1 MEGPYRDLGAGFAR
15 LTGVEGARRGP
26 SRISYVEDA
35 LVELLR
41 NSRDAGATRIYV
53 ASTLKNKRYRTLTV
67 IDDGH
72 GIPESHR
79 DLILEPGVTT
89 RHLTPSTNP
98 EDPLATPHGAG
109 LSLYQIRTRSLDTRV
124 LSASNPTSIQTTFD
138 TNALPERALQATTRP
153 SNSNLRATLLNFA
166 DSTNRH
172 SHSHRNTLEA
182 YYGPPTRILA
192 TLLHTRIIH
201 PEKEIEGLREVAV
214 RLGLELS
221 ARSVRR
227 VLRGEV
233 RPEEAISGKGEVVG
247 SFEPVKEKV
256 SDGRTEGG
264 PEGEPE
270 LRLGEKERAGI
281 ADILRKA
288 AHAGYLEV
296 EDLRFQSRPGEISI
310 IARVYE
316 PEEEYE

>member
-35 LVELLR
+35 LLELLR
-41 NSRDAGATRIYV
+41 NAREARATSIYV
-53 ASTLKNKRYRTLTV
+53 ASTLKHKRYRTLTV

-72 GIPESHR
+72 GIPETHR

-89 RHLTPSTNP
+89 RHLDPVTFP
-98 EDPLATPHGAG
+98 EDQPAAPHGAG

-138 TNALPERALQATTRP
+138 TRTLPERALQSSTRP
-153 SNSNLRATLLNFA
+153 SNTNLRATLLSFA

-172 SHSHRNTLEA
+172 GKTLAA
-182 YYGPPTRILA
+182 YYGSPARILA
-192 TLLHTRIIH
+192 TLLDNRIIQ
-201 PEKEIEGLREVAV
+201 PKEGIEALREVAGK
-214 RLGLELS
+214 LGLELS

-233 RPEEAISGKGEVVG
+233 RPEEAVSQEDKVAG
-247 SFEPVKEKV
+247 SFVPWNEGV
-256 SDGRTEGG
+256 SGGGAEGG
-264 PEGEPE
+264 PE
-270 LRLGEKERAGI
+270 LRLGEEERAGI
-281 ADILRKA
+281 ADILRRA
-288 AHAGYLEV
+288 ALAGYLEV
-296 EDLRFQSRPGEISI
+296 EDVRFQSHPGEISI
-310 IARVYE
+310 KARVYE

>member
-35 LVELLR
+35 LLELLR
-41 NSRDAGATRIYV
+41 NARDAGATRIYV
-53 ASTLKNKRYRTLTV
+53 ASTLTNKRFRTLTV

-89 RHLTPSTNP
+89 RHLDPVTHP
-98 EDPLATPHGAG
+98 EDPPATPHGAG

-138 TNALPERALQATTRP
+138 TNTLPERALQSTTRP
-153 SNSNLRATLLNFA
+153 SKTNLRATLRSFA
-166 DSTNRH
+166 ESTNRH
-172 SHSHRNTLEA
+172 GKTLEA
-182 YYGPPTRILA
+182 YYGSPARILA
-192 TLLHTRIIH
+192 TLLHNRIIQ
-201 PEKEIEGLREVAV
+201 PAADIERLREVAGG
-214 RLGLELS
+214 LGLALS
-221 ARSVRR
+221 ARSMRR

-233 RPEEAISGKGEVVG
+233 RPVEAVTREDGGVGEIGPLREAVG
-247 SFEPVKEKV
+247 
-256 SDGRTEGG
+256 GG
-264 PEGEPE
+264 GSRGGPE
-270 LRLGEKERAGI
+270 LRLGEEERAGI
-281 ADILRKA
+281 ADILRRA
-288 AHAGYLEV
+288 ALAGYLEV
-296 EDLRFQSRPGEISI
+296 EDLQFKSRPGEISI
-310 IARVYE
+310 TARVYE

>member
-35 LVELLR
+35 LLELLR
-41 NSRDAGATRIYV
+41 NARDARATHVYV

-72 GIPESHR
+72 GIPETHR

-89 RHLTPSTNP
+89 RHLNPVTHP
-98 EDPLATPHGAG
+98 EDQPAVPHGAG

-138 TNALPERALQATTRP
+138 TNTLPERALQSTTRP
-153 SNSNLRATLLNFA
+153 SKTNLRSTLLSFA
-166 DSTNRH
+166 NSTNRH
-172 SHSHRNTLEA
+172 GKTLQT
-182 YYGPPTRILA
+182 YYGSPARILA
-192 TLLHTRIIH
+192 TLLFNRIIQ
-201 PEKEIEGLREVAV
+201 PRESIEALQEVALG
-214 RLGLELS
+214 LGLEIS

-233 RPEEAISGKGEVVG
+233 RPEEAVSRKEKAVG
-247 SFEPVKEKV
+247 SFATWKKRVG
-256 SDGRTEGG
+256 DGGADRGADRG
-264 PEGEPE
+264 PE
-270 LRLGEKERAGI
+270 LRLGEEERAGI
-281 ADILRKA
+281 ADILRRA
-288 AHAGYLEV
+288 ALSGYLKV

>member
-35 LVELLR
+35 LLELLR
-41 NSRDAGATRIYV
+41 NARDAGATHIYV

-72 GIPESHR
+72 GIPETHR

-89 RHLTPSTNP
+89 RHLDPVAHP
-98 EDPLATPHGAG
+98 EDPPAVPHGAG

-124 LSASNPTSIQTTFD
+124 LSASNPTSIQATFD
-138 TNALPERALQATTRP
+138 TNTLPERALQSTTRP
-153 SNSNLRATLLNFA
+153 SKTNLRATLLSFA

-172 SHSHRNTLEA
+172 GYRHGKTLEA
-182 YYGPPTRILA
+182 YYGSPARILA
-192 TLLHTRIIH
+192 TVLHNRIIQ
-201 PEKEIEGLREVAV
+201 PEKGIEGLREVAV
-214 RLGLELS
+214 GLGLELS

-233 RPEEAISGKGEVVG
+233 RPEEAVSGKDEVVG
-247 SFEPVKEKV
+247 SFVPLQERVG
-256 SDGRTEGG
+256 DGG
-264 PEGEPE
+264 PDGGPE
-270 LRLGEKERAGI
+270 LRLGEEERAGI
-281 ADILRKA
+281 ADILRRA
-288 AHAGYLEV
+288 ALAGYLEV

>member
-35 LVELLR
+35 LLELLR
-41 NSRDAGATRIYV
+41 NARDAGATHIYV

-79 DLILEPGVTT
+79 NLILEPGVTT
-89 RHLTPSTNP
+89 RHLDPVTHP
-98 EDPLATPHGAG
+98 EDPPAVPHGAG

-124 LSASNPTSIQTTFD
+124 LSASKPTSIQTTLD
-138 TNALPERALQATTRP
+138 TNILPERALQSTTRP
-153 SNSNLRATLLNFA
+153 SKTNLRSTLLSFA

-172 SHSHRNTLEA
+172 GKTLQT
-182 YYGPPTRILA
+182 YYGSPARILA
-192 TLLHTRIIH
+192 TLLHNRIIQ
-201 PEKEIEGLREVAV
+201 PRESIEALREVALG
-214 RLGLELS
+214 LGLEIS

-233 RPEEAISGKGEVVG
+233 RPEEAVWR
-247 SFEPVKEKV
+247 KEKAV
-256 SDGRTEGG
+256 ESFMRWKKRVGDRG
-264 PEGEPE
+264 PE
-270 LRLGEKERAGI
+270 LRLGEEERAGI
-281 ADILRKA
+281 ADILRRA
-288 AHAGYLEV
+288 ALAGYLEV